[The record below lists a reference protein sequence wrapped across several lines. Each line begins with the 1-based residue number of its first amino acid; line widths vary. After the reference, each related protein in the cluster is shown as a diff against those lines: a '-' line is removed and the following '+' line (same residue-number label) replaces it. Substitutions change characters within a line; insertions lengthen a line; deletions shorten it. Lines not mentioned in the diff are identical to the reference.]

1 MTKKGTIS
9 TFQMSAIL
17 LLCRM
22 TALFTF
28 MLPTTGFLLS
38 GDRVLTVLPLLLTE
52 LFTGLI
58 AVRLINSTDSK
69 SIISETALH
78 SQGASRLSAVI
89 YFLTFIWFAGI
100 SAARFELFISTVM
113 FPNSELFLMT
123 IILVAASFYAALKG
137 LEAMGRASVILSVIL
152 ALSIAFILL
161 TVSRD
166 FEYTNLKP
174 VLTEGISP
182 VISFALYASARSVE
196 LITLYVTAPHIK
208 GNIRKMTLSWIIT
221 VSITTAVILFFL
233 AGVTGEYGDDQI
245 FPLYTLT
252 VIAKF
257 GIFERLDD
265 ILSGLWVL
273 STFIQ
278 LSFLLIAGNLA
289 IRQGFG
295 IKKKIPVLI
304 TECIAVLGIYF
315 ISSQTVTAYSEIIS
329 SVFQDIL
336 FVTVMLIL
344 PIALT
349 LLNHTKKRKK
359 VCTKK

>member
-1 MTKKGTIS
+1 MTKKGTVS
-9 TFQMSAIL
+9 TFQMFSIL

-38 GDRVLTVLPLLLTE
+38 GDRILTVLPLMLTE

-58 AVRLINSTDSK
+58 AVRLISRTDSK
-69 SIISETALH
+69 SIIAQTALF
-78 SQGASRLSAVI
+78 SQGASKISAVI

-123 IILVAASFYAALKG
+123 LILVGAAFYAALKG
-137 LEAMGRASVILSVIL
+137 LEALGRASVILSVIL

-161 TVSRD
+161 TVSED

-174 VLTEGISP
+174 VLTEGLSP
-182 VISFALYASARSVE
+182 VISLALYASARSSE
-196 LITLYVTAPHIK
+196 LITLYATAPYIK
-208 GNIRKMTLSWIIT
+208 GNIRKMTLSWIVT
-221 VSITTAVILFFL
+221 VSLATAVILFFL

-278 LSFLLIAGNLA
+278 LSFLLIAGSLA
-289 IRQGFG
+289 VEQGFG
-295 IKKKIPVLI
+295 NRKKIPVLI

-329 SVFQDIL
+329 SVFQDLL

-344 PIALT
+344 PLALT
-349 LLNHTKKRKK
+349 LFHKIKKRKT
-359 VCTKK
+359 VCIKK